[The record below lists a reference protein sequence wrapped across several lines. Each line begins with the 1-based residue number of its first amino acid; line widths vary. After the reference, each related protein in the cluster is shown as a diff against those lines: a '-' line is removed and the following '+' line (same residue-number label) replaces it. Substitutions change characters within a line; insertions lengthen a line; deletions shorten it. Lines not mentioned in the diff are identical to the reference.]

1 VLIDYGAT
9 DSFIPPS
16 SLIRCGL
23 ATHDQNNFR
32 MVEMVSDVKQS
43 VGPLVKNCIVKIGGC
58 VTKMNLYSMGLG
70 TYDLIIGMDWLES
83 HRALVD
89 CYKKKVLCQN
99 DLGEPIVI
107 EGIKREVTLRLI
119 SSQKVKKCMR
129 KGCKIYVV
137 EMISE
142 DENPSDK
149 LHPILSE
156 FADVF
161 PPKLPGLPPS
171 MRI

>member
-1 VLIDYGAT
+1 MA
-9 DSFIPPS
+9 
-16 SLIRCGL
+16 
-23 ATHDQNNFR
+23 
-32 MVEMVSDVKQS
+32 
-43 VGPLVKNCIVKIGGC
+43 
-58 VTKMNLYSMGLG
+58 LG

-89 CYKKKVLCQN
+89 FYNKKVLFQN
-99 DLGEPIVI
+99 DLGEAIVI

-119 SSQKVKKCMR
+119 SSQKFKKCTR

-137 EMISE
+137 ETIGE

-156 FADVF
+156 LV
-161 PPKLPGLPPS
+161 
-171 MRI
+171 